1 MKTLILFLALST
13 ASFTQ
18 ELMVDSLRITTEK
31 WMRVGEWSHSEDY
44 GWNSYDCK
52 RRFFYRCNDKL
63 DMDTTIIYLLGQY
76 GIDTEDEGDFVKSD
90 RGDMSHMWT
99 VQQEEWEVTIYTY
112 KNQWDRWMIYIRF
125 EE

>member
-13 ASFTQ
+13 AAFTQ
-18 ELMVDSLRITTEK
+18 ELMDDSLRITTEK

-44 GWNSYDCK
+44 GWNTYNCK

-76 GIDTEDEGDFVKSD
+76 GIDTEDEGNYVKSD
-90 RGDMSHMWT
+90 RGYMSHMWT